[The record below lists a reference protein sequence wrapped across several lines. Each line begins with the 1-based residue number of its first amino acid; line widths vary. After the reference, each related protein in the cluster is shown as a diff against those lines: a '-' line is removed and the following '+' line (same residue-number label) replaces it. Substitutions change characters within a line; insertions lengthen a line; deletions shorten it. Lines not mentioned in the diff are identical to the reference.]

1 MTATERAKQIN
12 EETAA
17 RAGAEGWLGW
27 GMLVTDDAYWEASGV
42 STGEQ
47 LDTLLAFE
55 EFIDSYKDTYGIKPR
70 WLSWSD
76 KTVTEW
82 IEGINDLRG
91 VRDDLNEQI
100 ESDRERSQAE
110 HEARDASV
118 SEEEAAFD
126 KMDLLQESLEGIR
139 PERASQIG

>member
-1 MTATERAKQIN
+1 MTAAERAKQIN
-12 EETAA
+12 EETTAH
-17 RAGAEGWLGW
+17 AEAQGWLHW
-27 GMLVTDDAYWEASGV
+27 GILVTDDAHWAAFGV

-55 EFIDSYKDTYGIKPR
+55 EFVDSYKDTYGIKPR
-70 WLSWSD
+70 WMSWSD
-76 KTVTEW
+76 MTAAEW
-82 IEGINDLRG
+82 IEGIDNLRG

-100 ESDRERSQAE
+100 ESDRERSQNE
-110 HEARDASV
+110 HEAWAASV

-126 KMDLLQESLEGIR
+126 KMDQLQESLEGIR

>member
-1 MTATERAKQIN
+1 MTAAERAEQIN
-12 EETAA
+12 EETVAHA
-17 RAGAEGWLGW
+17 KAQGWLGW
-27 GMLVTDDAYWEASGV
+27 GILVTDVRHWEAFGV

-55 EFIDSYKDTYGIKPR
+55 EFVDSYKDTYGIKPR

-76 KTVTEW
+76 KTAAEW
-82 IEGINDLRG
+82 IEGIDDLRG

-100 ESDRERSQAE
+100 ESDRERTQAD

-118 SEEEAAFD
+118 SEEEAEFD
-126 KMDLLQESLEGIR
+126 KMDQLQESLEGIR

>member
-1 MTATERAKQIN
+1 MTASERAKQIN

-17 RAGAEGWLGW
+17 RGGLGNPGW
-27 GMLVTDDAYWEASGV
+27 GILVTDDAYWADSGV

-55 EFIDSYKDTYGIKPR
+55 EFVDSYKDTYGIKPR

-76 KTVTEW
+76 KTATEW

-100 ESDRERSQAE
+100 ESDRERSQAD

-139 PERASQIG
+139 PARASQIG